1 MDTVRIGIYSQVDSL
16 RFAPIHV
23 ADKRGYFDE
32 AGIEPEYRFLHG
44 GPVQSAL
51 AAGELDVA
59 ATTVERMLK
68 AYGQAVPFRIV
79 ASMETWGMGKGP
91 HHLIAQPRLVEEGA
105 LRDYSDLRGKR
116 LGLEKD
122 RVDPDWLVAY
132 RALNRGGLSFDDV
145 EIVYASH
152 GERRERGL
160 EALNIDVSVAFQPA
174 YLAAALKDRSIAL
187 WRHCGELFPGRQG
200 QLLGY
205 SAAFIGDRPDVARRW
220 MAAYVRGVRDYLD
233 AVEEDRGR
241 ESMVD
246 LLAGATG
253 DARETLE
260 FMPSLG
266 IPRNGGVNVAAMQEE
281 ADLFAAHG
289 FLPGG
294 LQIAPVVDD
303 QFVNHASRELGSA

>member
-1 MDTVRIGIYSQVDSL
+1 MDTVHIGIYSQVDSL

-23 ADKRGYFDE
+23 ADKRGYFRD

-51 AAGELDVA
+51 AASELDVA

-68 AYGQAVPFRIV
+68 AYGQDAPFRIV
-79 ASMETWGMGKGP
+79 ASMETWGPGKGP
-91 HHLIAQPRLVEEGA
+91 HHLVAQPRLVEQGL
-105 LRDYSDLRGKR
+105 LRDYGDLRGKR

-132 RALNRGGLSFDDV
+132 RALGRGGLTFDDV

-174 YLAAALKDRSIAL
+174 YLAVALKDRSIAL
-187 WRHCGELFPGRQG
+187 WKHCGELFPGRQG
-200 QLLGY
+200 QVLGY
-205 SAAFIGDRPDVARRW
+205 SPGFMEDRPDVARGW
-220 MAAYVRGVRDYLD
+220 MVAYVRGVRDYLD
-233 AVEEDRGR
+233 AVEEGKGR
-241 ESMVD
+241 DAMVD

-260 FMPSLG
+260 VMPSLG
-266 IPRNGGVNVAAMQEE
+266 IPRDARVNVAAMQEE
-281 ADLFAAHG
+281 ADLFAAHS
-289 FLPGG
+289 FLPAG
-294 LQIAPVVDD
+294 LRIAPLVDQ
-303 QFVNHASRELGSA
+303 QFVDHASRELGSR